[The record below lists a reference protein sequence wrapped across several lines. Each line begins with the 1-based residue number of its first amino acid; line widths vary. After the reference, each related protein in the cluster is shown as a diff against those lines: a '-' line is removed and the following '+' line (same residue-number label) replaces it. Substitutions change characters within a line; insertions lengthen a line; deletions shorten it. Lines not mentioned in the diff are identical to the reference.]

1 MLTRRTSLRSAV
13 AILGVGAAIA
23 LCSPSTPAF
32 AANEG
37 DHWIY
42 TPNCAADQEVQLQFV
57 NGAWHDEQ
65 ELNPTVT
72 DNGQCEFV
80 LTDNGAPLWHSNGG
94 GSGWW
99 YDGPG
104 HKICAIIYEPA
115 DTRGALGIC
124 N

>member
-1 MLTRRTSLRSAV
+1 MLTCRTSLRSAIAV
-13 AILGVGAAIA
+13 LGVGAAIA
-23 LCSPSTPAF
+23 LRFASTPAF

-37 DHWIY
+37 DNWIY
-42 TPNCAADQEVQLQFV
+42 TPNCTADQEIQLKYV

-65 ELNPTVT
+65 ELNPTAT
-72 DNGQCEFV
+72 DNGQCKFV
-80 LTDNGAPLWHSNGG
+80 LTDNGGYLWSSNGA

-104 HKICAIIYEPA
+104 HKICAIVYDPAEP
-115 DTRGALGIC
+115 RGTLGIC